1 VSSPF
6 QAGEVCLLLDA
17 RGRTYLADLRTGG
30 RFQYHAGGIAHD
42 DIIGNPPGTV
52 VRTSSAARLVALRPR
67 LADYILRM
75 KRGPQVI
82 YPKDLGA
89 MIHWGDI
96 GPGMTVL
103 EAGTGSGALTLALL
117 RAVGPTGRV
126 ISVEKRPEHARHAVA
141 AITRFLGG
149 LPATLELR
157 DGLIEEMIAEVAPD
171 RLLLDLPEPW
181 EVIEAGAEYLADDG
195 VVTVY
200 VPTVPQVQRTRD
212 ALRRSGRFAPP
223 TTFEVLQREWV
234 ADGRSVRPSHQMIG
248 HTGFITIAQK
258 TLTEPGHPGE
268 AFDGEAAEPPD
279 PAA

>member
-1 VSSPF
+1 MSAPF
-6 QAGEVCLLLDA
+6 EAGEVCLLLDA
-17 RGRTYLADLRTGG
+17 RGRTYLADLRQGG
-30 RFQYHAGGIAHD
+30 RFQYHAGGIVHD
-42 DIIGNPPGTV
+42 DIIGSLPGTV
-52 VRTSSAARLVALRPR
+52 LRTSSAARLVALRPR

-126 ISVEKRPEHARHAVA
+126 VSVEKRPEHARHAVA
-141 AITRFLGG
+141 AITRFLGE
-149 LPATLELR
+149 LPGTLDLR
-157 DGLIEEMIAEVAPD
+157 DGSIQDMIAEFTPD
-171 RLLLDLPEPW
+171 RLMLDLPEPW
-181 EVIEAGAEYLADDG
+181 EVIDAGAEYLADDG
-195 VVTVY
+195 VITTY
-200 VPTVPQVQRTRD
+200 VPTVPQVQRTHD

-248 HTGFITIAQK
+248 HTGFITVAQR
-258 TLTEPGHPGE
+258 TQLEPLAIDDP
-268 AFDGEAAEPPD
+268 DSDPPPD
-279 PAA
+279 